1 MVVFKP
7 AIDDRYHKEKV
18 VSHNGNEIEAIN
30 ISTAQE
36 ILNHM
41 LEEVNVIGIDEVQ
54 F

>member
-1 MVVFKP
+1 MIVTIK
-7 AIDDRYHKEKV
+7 KKV

-36 ILNHM
+36 ILNHK

-54 F
+54 FLKTILST